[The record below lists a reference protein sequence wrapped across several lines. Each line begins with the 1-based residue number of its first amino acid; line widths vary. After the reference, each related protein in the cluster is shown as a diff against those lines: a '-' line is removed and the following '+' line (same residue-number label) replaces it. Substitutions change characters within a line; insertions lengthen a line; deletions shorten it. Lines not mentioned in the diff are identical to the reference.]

1 MREYRNKL
9 EQKKGLKKE
18 LEKNLKEKTDEERE
32 FSRRKINAEQA
43 QLIIQEVAKQTQSQ
57 LEYHISD
64 VVSMALSAVFDDP
77 YEFSLRFVERRG
89 KTEADIVF
97 LREDEEVDPLQSAG
111 GGAVDV
117 ASFALRIALWSIGK
131 PRSRNT
137 IILDEPFRFLSADL
151 QPKAGEMMKLL
162 SERMGIQFIIVT
174 HNKSL
179 IESADRVFTVSKP
192 KEKSVVEVS

>member
-18 LEKNLKEKTDEERE
+18 LEKNLKEKTEEERE

-77 YEFSLRFVERRG
+77 YEFSLKFVDRRG

-97 LREDEEVDPLQSAG
+97 LREHEEVDPLQSAG

-117 ASFALRIALWSIGK
+117 SSFALRIALWSIGK

-151 QPKAGEMMKLL
+151 QPKAGEMMKML

-179 IESADRVFTVSKP
+179 IESADRVFTVSRP

>member
-18 LEKNLKEKTDEERE
+18 LEKNLKEKTEEERE

-77 YEFSLRFVERRG
+77 YEFSLKFVDRRG

-97 LREDEEVDPLQSAG
+97 LREGEEVDPLQSAG

-179 IESADRVFTVSKP
+179 IDSADRVFTVSRP

>member
-18 LEKNLKEKTDEERE
+18 LESNLKEKTAEERE

-77 YEFSLRFVERRG
+77 YEFSLKFVERRG

>member
-18 LEKNLKEKTDEERE
+18 LEKNLKEKTEEERE

-77 YEFSLRFVERRG
+77 YEFSLKFVERRG

-97 LREDEEVDPLQSAG
+97 LREGEEVDPLQSAG

-179 IESADRVFTVSKP
+179 IDSADRVFTVSRP